1 MKRINI
7 RPTLAAAFALLVS
20 ISIVGIAAAK
30 DDVPAAGD
38 RAPAAT
44 TSAQKLELFRKRVNH
59 IIVIY
64 QENWSFD
71 GLYGKFPGA
80 DGIASAGAAAR
91 QVDKQGV
98 PYKTLPRPIGTVKK
112 SPKGATDSRFP
123 DDLPNGPFDLAQFVR
138 PEDRTGDLI
147 HRFYHEQLQIDGGK
161 MDRFVAWTDAAGLT
175 MSYYDATDLP
185 EGKLA
190 KQYTLCDHFFHA
202 AFGGSFLNHFWL
214 IAAASPK
221 YPGAPASLHSNPET
235 AHLNDAQ
242 LTPDGYA
249 VNTMLSVN
257 LPHYHD
263 KDGHDTSIAKPEQ
276 LLPNQTFP
284 TIGDRLSE
292 KQISW
297 AWYAGGWDR
306 AMAGDPD
313 PKFNGLFEIH
323 HQPFIYFANY
333 ADGTAAK
340 KEHLKDEKDMM
351 AALAGKSLPS
361 VVFFKPFGEDDE
373 HPGYASLSRGQQHVA
388 DLVGAIQKSPYWD
401 DSVVI
406 ITYDENGGRWDH
418 VAPPKKD
425 RFGPGSRVPT
435 IVVSPFAKRG
445 YIDHT
450 EYDTTSILRLIE
462 ERWDLAP
469 LSDRD
474 RDAGDLL
481 NALGLN

>member
-1 MKRINI
+1 MKSHARQEQAAKL
-7 RPTLAAAFALLVS
+7 RPTLAVAMLV
-20 ISIVGIAAAK
+20 AAALGS
-30 DDVPAAGD
+30 VGRSPCAAAAD
-38 RAPAAT
+38 PSEKLLALRA
-44 TSAQKLELFRKRVNH
+44 KVNH

-80 DGIASAGAAAR
+80 DGIANAGAAAR

-98 PYKTLPRPIGTVKK
+98 PYKTLPHPVE
-112 SPKGATDSRFP
+112 KGAGTGANRFP
-123 DDLPNGPFDLAQFVR
+123 ADLPVEPFDLAKFVP
-138 PEDRTGDLI
+138 PEGRTGDLI
-147 HRFYHEQLQIDGGK
+147 HRFYHEQWQIDGGK
-161 MDRFVAWTDAAGLT
+161 MDKFVAWSDAAGLA
-175 MSYYDATDLP
+175 MSYYDATDMP

-190 KQYTLCDHFFHA
+190 RRFTLCDRFFHA
-202 AFGGSFLNHFWL
+202 SFGGSFLNHIWL

-221 YPGAPASLHSNPET
+221 FPDAPPAIVAQPGPDHT
-235 AHLNDAQ
+235 FNDAVV
-242 LTPDGYA
+242 TADGYA
-249 VNTMLSVN
+249 INTILSVN
-257 LPHYHD
+257 LPHPHD
-263 KDGHDTSIAKPEQ
+263 AQGHDTVAKMRDR
-276 LLPNQTFP
+276 LLPNLTMP

-292 KQISW
+292 KKISW

-306 AMAGDPD
+306 AMAGDAD
-313 PKFNGLFEIH
+313 PKFTGLFEIH

-340 KEHLKDEKDMM
+340 KEHLLDEKDLMT
-351 AALAGKSLPS
+351 ALDNQALPAVS
-361 VVFFKPFGEDDE
+361 FFKPFGEDDE
-373 HPGYASLSRGQQHVA
+373 HPGYASLARGQQHVA
-388 DLVGAIQKSPYWD
+388 DLVAAIEHSPYWK

-425 RFGPGSRVPT
+425 RWGPGTRVPT
-435 IVVSPFAKRG
+435 IVVSPFARAG
-445 YIDHT
+445 VVDHT
-450 EYDTTSILRLIE
+450 LYDTTSILKLIE

-481 NALGLN
+481 NALSF